1 MDSPLGDDS
10 DHEGD
15 FSLTPRTEAKY
26 NKIDEEFH
34 LMMQRNQLNGVR
46 VSSLVL
52 PSDSVT
58 TKVRNDSLMF
68 LQIIYKIIL
77 FQGGQQGGGQG
88 FSMPVTVPVNSSYT
102 ESSLLTSPQQS
113 VSPRPPSHDMLE
125 VSQTQTGGYS
135 ASVASPSPGPGQT
148 ASSPSPQSLKRG
160 ATSPEHGGG
169 QHSVAMTNRN
179 NLRVVIPQSGGRE
192 AADPSLGG
200 GGLNYGDSNH
210 GHGNFQ
216 SDFGELPLQHWNQ
229 SHLQSNNHK

>member
-58 TKVRNDSLMF
+58 TKVRNDSSMF

-77 FQGGQQGGGQG
+77 F
-88 FSMPVTVPVNSSYT
+88 
-102 ESSLLTSPQQS
+102 
-113 VSPRPPSHDMLE
+113 
-125 VSQTQTGGYS
+125 
-135 ASVASPSPGPGQT
+135 
-148 ASSPSPQSLKRG
+148 
-160 ATSPEHGGG
+160 
-169 QHSVAMTNRN
+169 
-179 NLRVVIPQSGGRE
+179 
-192 AADPSLGG
+192 
-200 GGLNYGDSNH
+200 
-210 GHGNFQ
+210 
-216 SDFGELPLQHWNQ
+216 
-229 SHLQSNNHK
+229 